1 MDFLRSF
8 LRRVILHGNQW
19 WHREM
24 SAFFQASNND
34 DAADDDDYNEDVDGG
49 SGGGDAVWMWGKCET
64 DFWLYITQITVRRCD
79 AGVISKHQE
88 LLKTQLLKQ
97 TGKSSLWMAD
107 CALFRRR
114 RWLSLRRLMKFVC
127 APSFINTTLKTS
139 YLLTTYS
146 FKAGWCNGE
155 GTRLP
160 VMWPGVQILAS
171 TPYVGWSLLLVLSF
185 TLRGFFSGSSGF
197 P

>member
-1 MDFLRSF
+1 
-8 LRRVILHGNQW
+8 
-19 WHREM
+19 
-24 SAFFQASNND
+24 
-34 DAADDDDYNEDVDGG
+34 
-49 SGGGDAVWMWGKCET
+49 
-64 DFWLYITQITVRRCD
+64 
-79 AGVISKHQE
+79 
-88 LLKTQLLKQ
+88 
-97 TGKSSLWMAD
+97 
-107 CALFRRR
+107 
-114 RWLSLRRLMKFVC
+114 MKFVC

-185 TLRGFFSGSSGF
+185 TVRGFFPVHLVF
-197 P
+197 PNTSKFQFVLERTDTFERILKNS